1 MKILVLILVF
11 VLSSFSAYSQ
21 NILISDTLK
30 PNEPS
35 IVIDPNHPN
44 RIYAG
49 ANIDG
54 VYWSLDTGRTWHI
67 GRMFSSFGVWGDP
80 VLIVD
85 TLSTVYFFHLSNVP
99 GETWIDRL
107 VCQKMKFGETY
118 FDDGRAIGLNG
129 TKQQDKEW
137 AVVDRN
143 NNNIY
148 MTWTQFDRYGS
159 TNPTHRS
166 NILFSKSTDEGESWT
181 TPKAINLKDGSCL
194 DDDYTVEGSVP
205 AVGPNGEIFVAW
217 SGEDGIYFDR
227 STDQGVTWLV
237 NDIIVDDQPG
247 GWVFSV
253 PGLNRCNGMPV
264 TKCDLSGGEN
274 HGTIYINWTDQRYGE
289 DDTDVWLTKSTD
301 GGFTWAEPKRV
312 NDDPSGS
319 HNFLTWMAI
328 DQTTGYLYFVF
339 YDRRNHP
346 DNYTDVY
353 LAVSTDGGETFLNRK
368 ISEEPFR
375 PINNVFFGD
384 YTNIDVVNGVVRPIW
399 TRMDG
404 KYTSIW
410 THLTTHE
417 ELVTSV
423 EEERDLPNIISTKNY
438 PNPAKD
444 FNYIS
449 FKIKNR
455 SRVSISLINSIGQ
468 ELAAPVRNQEYE
480 MGKYTIP
487 IDLCSLGLT
496 SGFYYYII
504 RIDNKIKIEKLI
516 IANK

>member
-217 SGEDGIYFDR
+217 SGEHGIYFDR

-289 DDTDVWLTKSTD
+289 DDTDVCYHNY
-301 GGFTWAEPKRV
+301 FT
-312 NDDPSGS
+312 
-319 HNFLTWMAI
+319 
-328 DQTTGYLYFVF
+328 
-339 YDRRNHP
+339 
-346 DNYTDVY
+346 
-353 LAVSTDGGETFLNRK
+353 
-368 ISEEPFR
+368 
-375 PINNVFFGD
+375 
-384 YTNIDVVNGVVRPIW
+384 
-399 TRMDG
+399 
-404 KYTSIW
+404 
-410 THLTTHE
+410 
-417 ELVTSV
+417 
-423 EEERDLPNIISTKNY
+423 
-438 PNPAKD
+438 
-444 FNYIS
+444 
-449 FKIKNR
+449 
-455 SRVSISLINSIGQ
+455 
-468 ELAAPVRNQEYE
+468 
-480 MGKYTIP
+480 
-487 IDLCSLGLT
+487 
-496 SGFYYYII
+496 
-504 RIDNKIKIEKLI
+504 
-516 IANK
+516 